1 MRYQGLVVLGCL
13 LHEVHTREQLI
24 LCLVGKVIVI
34 RVTNPIL
41 SSWLKKF
48 LGNQFRL
55 TLLEVLEDFS
65 HMSPSF
71 HIILP
76 VVRANDVIVLINKT
90 MGKDME

>member
-65 HMSPSF
+65 CMSLAL
-71 HIILP
+71 HIIFP
-76 VVRANDVIVLINKT
+76 VVGTNNVIILINQT
-90 MGKDME
+90 MGKDVE